1 VLTDN
6 SDVYPHGELVG
17 FITRLDESPAF
28 RRGQVAALLAQL
40 QDRLNE
46 LPNDTAG
53 DLAVPMAAGDLV
65 LIAHLLLCHQA

>member
-1 VLTDN
+1 M
-6 SDVYPHGELVG
+6 
-17 FITRLDESPAF
+17 
-28 RRGQVAALLAQL
+28 LAQL